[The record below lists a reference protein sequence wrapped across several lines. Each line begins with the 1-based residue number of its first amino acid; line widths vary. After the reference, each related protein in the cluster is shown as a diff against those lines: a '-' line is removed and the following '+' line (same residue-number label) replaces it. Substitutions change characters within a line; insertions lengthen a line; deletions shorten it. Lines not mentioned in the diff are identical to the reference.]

1 MLVLSRKPRES
12 IVIGG
17 AGSMGHEFTVTVLEI
32 RAGKVKLGFDADPSV
47 SVQRSEIW
55 ARVHTGELPGNH
67 TEATRVLALG

>member
-47 SVQRSEIW
+47 SVQRSEVW
-55 ARVHTGELPGNH
+55 ARVHTGELPKGH
-67 TEATRVLALG
+67 TEGLGALAVR

>member
-47 SVQRSEIW
+47 SVQRSEVW
-55 ARVHTGELPGNH
+55 ARVHTGELPGSQG
-67 TEATRVLALG
+67 ECYGAMAGR

>member
-1 MLVLSRKPRES
+1 MLVLSRKPLES

-47 SVQRSEIW
+47 SVQRSEVW
-55 ARVHTGELPGNH
+55 AQVHTGELPGSR
-67 TEATRVLALG
+67 TEHSGVLAVR

>member
-17 AGSMGHEFTVTVLEI
+17 AGSIGREFTVTVLEI

-47 SVQRSEIW
+47 SVQRSEVW
-55 ARVHTGELPGNH
+55 ARVHTGELPNRH
-67 TEATRVLALG
+67 TEGLGTLTVQ